1 MPERARSDLLTA
13 FGAAV
18 RRLRQERGWSQE
30 AFADRA
36 GVHRTYM
43 GAIERGERNLSL
55 LNIGRIA
62 IALRVP
68 LAALMAEVDWS
79 PDAAARPPART

>member
-1 MPERARSDLLTA
+1 MPDHPRPELLAA
-13 FGAAV
+13 FGAAAV
-18 RRLRQERGWSQE
+18 RRLRRARGWSQE
-30 AFADRA
+30 EFADRV

-62 IALRVP
+62 DALKVS
-68 LAALMAEVDWS
+68 LSALMAEVE
-79 PDAAARPPART
+79 RPS

>member
-1 MPERARSDLLTA
+1 MPERAVDLRVA

-30 AFADRA
+30 TFAERV

-43 GAIERGERNLSL
+43 GDVERGERNISL

-62 IALRVP
+62 VALDLP
-68 LAALMAEVDWS
+68 LGRLMGEVE
-79 PDAAARPPART
+79 RTA

>member
-1 MPERARSDLLTA
+1 MPDHPRPELLAA

-18 RRLRQERGWSQE
+18 RRLRRERGWSQE
-30 AFADRA
+30 EFADRV

-43 GAIERGERNLSL
+43 GSVERGERNLSL

-62 IALRVP
+62 DALQVT
-68 LAALMAEVDWS
+68 LTALMAEVEGS
-79 PDAAARPPART
+79 PGGRSMSVRT